1 MLSNNKAIQQAE
13 LAGKTKLTAVT
24 IGHGNHRHQFFIP
37 LRHDSQGKAILPSEV
52 LNQVLKGVPRGTTIT
67 TG

>member
-1 MLSNNKAIQQAE
+1 MLSNNKAIQQAD

-24 IGHGNHRHQFFIP
+24 MGHGNHRFQFFIP
-37 LRHDSQGKAILPSEV
+37 LLHDSRGKAILPSEV
-52 LNQVLKGVPRGTTIT
+52 LNKILGNIPRGTTIT